1 MSLLDELQ
9 EEADKRNPLRKKRAQ
24 IERLRKQAKE
34 AFNAQFL
41 LDASNK
47 EIIARLQGR
56 IEAFDEC
63 LELFKNGR

>member
-24 IERLRKQAKE
+24 IERLRKQAKK

-41 LDASNK
+41 LDANK
-47 EIIARLQGR
+47 ENIARLQGR

-63 LELFKNGR
+63 LELFKHER

>member
-9 EEADKRNPLRKKRAQ
+9 EEADKRNPLRKKRSQ

-41 LDASNK
+41 LDANK

-63 LELFKNGR
+63 LELFKRER